1 MILQTQPKDIF
12 KSSTNVSFAKCEP
25 KNLTLNFY
33 EQKVGKIFLKYDK
46 KKKAREILNS
56 STYPGPSKIDQRA
69 TF

>member
-1 MILQTQPKDIF
+1 MNKRLVKNFKNMI
-12 KSSTNVSFAKCEP
+12 
-25 KNLTLNFY
+25 
-33 EQKVGKIFLKYDK
+33 K

>member
-25 KNLTLNFY
+25 KILTLNFMNRRL
-33 EQKVGKIFLKYDK
+33 VKYFK
-46 KKKAREILNS
+46 NMIPKKAREILNL
-56 STYPGPSKIDQRA
+56 STYPGPSKIGQSA